1 MGMVKEMVVLYFLI
15 DSGFMFSYL
24 ALLEILDIC
33 L

>member
-1 MGMVKEMVVLYFLI
+1 MGLVKEMVALYFLI

-24 ALLEILDIC
+24 ALLKILDMC